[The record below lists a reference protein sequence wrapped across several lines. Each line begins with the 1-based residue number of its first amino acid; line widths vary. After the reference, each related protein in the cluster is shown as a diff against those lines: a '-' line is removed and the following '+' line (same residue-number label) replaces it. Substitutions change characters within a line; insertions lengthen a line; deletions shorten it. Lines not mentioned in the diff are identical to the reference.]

1 MGPGDPEGENV
12 KTRFGKVLVLLAV
25 LALVAAACGGGDS
38 DDSSDT
44 TTSETPATT
53 AGTTETTAGATE
65 TTAEAM
71 EPVTIE
77 WWHIE
82 NNDPGLGLWQAVAD
96 EYMSQHPNVTI
107 NITVQENEA
116 FKAALQTNMQA
127 GDVPDIFQSWG
138 GGGLRE
144 QVDAGLV
151 QDITGLAEPWIDQ
164 LEPGAVS
171 MMEIDGKLYGVP
183 WDLGIVGFWYN
194 KTLFANAGIDAP
206 PATWEEFLE
215 DVQTLQDAGITPI
228 SIGAGDKWPA
238 MFWYAYLALRV
249 GGADVMQQAAVDQ
262 NFNDPA
268 FVRAGEELERLIAL
282 DPFQAG
288 FLAAPW
294 DGPDGQAAVIA
305 NGGAA
310 MHLMGHWAPG
320 TQQANGPD
328 LAATGELGWFPF
340 PSIDGGAGDAA
351 DAFGGGNGYAIGR
364 DAPPEAVDFLQYLTS
379 IDVARRLGETG
390 SRLPVTIGS
399 EDSITDPNLT
409 DVIVGR
415 GEAGYV
421 QLYLDQAYPPEVGA
435 AVNDVIQTVF
445 AGTGTPQ
452 DVVEAVNSAW

>member
-1 MGPGDPEGENV
+1 V
-12 KTRFGKVLVLLAV
+12 KRRFGKLLVLLAV
-25 LALVAAACGGGDS
+25 FALVAAGCGGGDS
-38 DDSSDT
+38 EGASET
-44 TTSETPATT
+44 TTSEAPATT
-53 AGTTETTAGATE
+53 AGTTETTAAVTE

-71 EPVTIE
+71 EPVTVQ

-82 NNDPGLGLWQAVAD
+82 NNDPGLSLWQAVAD
-96 EYMSQHPNVTI
+96 EYMAEHPNVTI
-107 NITVQENEA
+107 EINVQENEA
-116 FKAALQTNMQA
+116 FKAALQTNLQA

-151 QDITGLAEPWIDQ
+151 QDITSLSAPWIDQ
-164 LEPGAVS
+164 LEPGALS
-171 MMEIDGKLYGVP
+171 MMEVDGKLYGVP

-206 PATWEEFLE
+206 PATWAELLE
-215 DVQTLQDAGITPI
+215 DVQTLKDAGITPI
-228 SIGAGDKWPA
+228 ALGAGDKWPA
-238 MFWYAYLALRV
+238 MFWYAYLALRI
-249 GGADVMQQAAVDQ
+249 GGADVMQQAAIDH

-268 FVRAGEELERLIAL
+268 FLEAGQKLEELIGL
-282 DPFQAG
+282 DPFQPG

-305 NGGAA
+305 NSQAA

-340 PSIDGGAGDAA
+340 PSVEGGAGDPD
-351 DAFGGGNGYAIGR
+351 DAFGGGNGYAVGR

-379 IDVARRLGETG
+379 VDVARRLGATG
-390 SRLPVTIGS
+390 ARLPVTVGS
-399 EDSITDPNLT
+399 EDSITDPNLA
-409 DVIVGR
+409 DVIAGR
-415 GEAGYV
+415 GKAPYV

-435 AVNDVIQTVF
+435 AVNDVIQTLF

-452 DVVEAVNSAW
+452 DVVDAVNAAW